1 MEDKV
6 ESKFRNVMERYWYA
20 LFIIA
25 VALAAAVIGFI
36 CEAWKMQEGF
46 LYDLLTSI
54 ISTTIAFFLFTLTYQ
69 LLTKRTSA
77 QSIVEEIK
85 PLLVYDSIVKSLGAE
100 LDIIQKYDSKEV
112 IDVVNNCS

>member
-1 MEDKV
+1 MEDKG

-54 ISTTIAFFLFTLTYQ
+54 ISTTIAFFLFSRYRLYGSFTHCGKL
-69 LLTKRTSA
+69 
-77 QSIVEEIK
+77 
-85 PLLVYDSIVKSLGAE
+85 
-100 LDIIQKYDSKEV
+100 QKNTNV
-112 IDVVNNCS
+112 GT

>member
-1 MEDKV
+1 MEDKG
-6 ESKFRNVMERYWYA
+6 ESKFRNVIALYLYA

-25 VALAAAVIGFI
+25 VAFAAAVIGFI

-69 LLTKRTSA
+69 LLTEKNLCPEYSRRDKTSFGSSA
-77 QSIVEEIK
+77 TTSEGRV
-85 PLLVYDSIVKSLGAE
+85 
-100 LDIIQKYDSKEV
+100 SK
-112 IDVVNNCS
+112 

>member
-1 MEDKV
+1 MEDKG

-54 ISTTIAFFLFTLTYQ
+54 ISTTIAFFL
-69 LLTKRTSA
+69 
-77 QSIVEEIK
+77 
-85 PLLVYDSIVKSLGAE
+85 GAE

-112 IDVVNNCS
+112 IDVVNNCSERLLGSLLAKNM

>member
-1 MEDKV
+1 MEDKG

-46 LYDLLTSI
+46 LYDYCI
-54 ISTTIAFFLFTLTYQ
+54 F
-69 LLTKRTSA
+69 
-77 QSIVEEIK
+77 
-85 PLLVYDSIVKSLGAE
+85 LVYVNLSVTYEKNLCPEYSRRDKTSFGSSATTSEGRV
-100 LDIIQKYDSKEV
+100 SK
-112 IDVVNNCS
+112 

>member
-1 MEDKV
+1 MEDKG

-46 LYDLLTSI
+46 LYRFVNVYYKYDYCI
-54 ISTTIAFFLFTLTYQ
+54 F
-69 LLTKRTSA
+69 
-77 QSIVEEIK
+77 
-85 PLLVYDSIVKSLGAE
+85 LVYVNLSVTYEKNLCPEYSRRDKTSFGSSATTSEGRV
-100 LDIIQKYDSKEV
+100 SK
-112 IDVVNNCS
+112 

>member
-1 MEDKV
+1 MEDKG

-46 LYDLLTSI
+46 LYDLLTYHRPH
-54 ISTTIAFFLFTLTYQ
+54 FETLP
-69 LLTKRTSA
+69 S
-77 QSIVEEIK
+77 
-85 PLLVYDSIVKSLGAE
+85 LVVAD
-100 LDIIQKYDSKEV
+100 DPKEV
-112 IDVVNNCS
+112 LSLRLYSGQRFFS